1 MEASFYQ
8 NLTAS
13 IFYRCFHA
21 MKAFLLLLFISLL
34 SLHNSVEHS
43 EICGNFANPDSYL
56 CRESLLPEGYYK
68 CCFEV
73 YSISRTSFSS
83 CLPITKE
90 QFNDLSNFIKYRE
103 SLLPV
108 HRHKDYYLTCPS
120 KASGYLAPSILSF
133 ILLLL

>member
-56 CRESLLPEGYYK
+56 CWESLLPEGYYVALRYI
-68 CCFEV
+68 V
-73 YSISRTSFSS
+73 YQE
-83 CLPITKE
+83 P
-90 QFNDLSNFIKYRE
+90 LSVAVFQLQRNNLMI
-103 SLLPV
+103 
-108 HRHKDYYLTCPS
+108 YL
-120 KASGYLAPSILSF
+120 IL
-133 ILLLL
+133 